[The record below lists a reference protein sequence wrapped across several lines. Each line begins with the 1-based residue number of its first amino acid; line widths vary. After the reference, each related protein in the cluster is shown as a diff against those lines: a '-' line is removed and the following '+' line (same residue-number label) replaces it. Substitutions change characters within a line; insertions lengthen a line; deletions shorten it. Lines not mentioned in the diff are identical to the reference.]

1 MKTLLFCAS
10 YANSKESWNHR
21 WWRWLDHHSTIGLE
35 YDQILIVDDG
45 SPVLPDWPDYLTI
58 TDFPETVPESE
69 VVIYHY
75 NNNLGSPGVFD
86 YPGLYRSLSTGIAYA
101 VKYGFDKVLNIESD
115 AFVLSQQL
123 VKYINDVDNDWLAM
137 WDHHFQIPELGIN
150 VVAGTG
156 LKKCCSF
163 FKQPYENLRGKMLEV
178 ELPFTQ
184 VEKNFTGARYGE
196 FLDSVPKDADYAN
209 QIDQLWQTIREK

>member
-10 YANSKESWNHR
+10 FSNSKESWNHR
-21 WWRWLDHHSTIGLE
+21 WRRWVDHHSTVGLE

-45 SPVLPDWPDYLTI
+45 SPVLPDWSDYSII
-58 TDFPETVPESE
+58 TDFSDTLPESK
-69 VVIYHY
+69 VLIYQY
-75 NNNLGSPGVFD
+75 KDNLGSPEVFD

-101 VKYGFDKVLNIESD
+101 VKYGFNKVLNIESD

-123 VKYINDVDNDWLAM
+123 VKYINEIDNDWLAM

-150 VVAGTG
+150 VAAGTG
-156 LKKCCSF
+156 LEKCCSF
-163 FKQPYENLRGKMLEV
+163 FEQPYENLRGKMLEV

-184 VEKNFTGARYGE
+184 IEKNFVGARYGE
-196 FLDSVPKDADYAN
+196 FLNSVPEDADYAN
-209 QIDQLWQTIREK
+209 QIDQLWRTIREK